1 VYQFLLNLRLESNLI
16 ATLLLARYAGC
27 KAGSKSDSFEFVLSF
42 GLLLGVFQKAVEIDR
57 CHHRQMVRSDSG
69 NGRDV
74 RLHLDQRGTRS
85 NPNAIEGEQRKKR
98 REAPEARRLAE
109 FLIETENRRAEGKP
123 FVHVEHG
130 ARGHSRSSQQP
141 GNSGVVL
148 KRERPWNYRG
158 RCRRSDSQA
167 PGTGGID
174 WSRPDL
180 SAVPKHKQVDS
191 AKNSSSHLNTN
202 ARW

>member
-98 REAPEARRLAE
+98 WEAPEAGRLAE
-109 FLIETENRRAEGKP
+109 FSVETENRRAEGKP
-123 FVHVEHG
+123 FVHVEQRDGRTGPLLHEQLQQSLGLIAPLAHAQAEMRDDDPHG
-130 ARGHSRSSQQP
+130 AVADG
-141 GNSGVVL
+141 
-148 KRERPWNYRG
+148 
-158 RCRRSDSQA
+158 DI
-167 PGTGGID
+167 GID
-174 WSRPDL
+174 GAARL
-180 SAVPKHKQVDS
+180 A
-191 AKNSSSHLNTN
+191 AGN
-202 ARW
+202 AQI

>member
-74 RLHLDQRGTRS
+74 RLHLDQRGNGLTQTRS
-85 NPNAIEGEQRKKR
+85 RENSGKNDGKLRK
-98 REAPEARRLAE
+98 
-109 FLIETENRRAEGKP
+109 
-123 FVHVEHG
+123 HG
-130 ARGHSRSSQQP
+130 ALP
-141 GNSGVVL
+141 NS
-148 KRERPWNYRG
+148 
-158 RCRRSDSQA
+158 
-167 PGTGGID
+167 
-174 WSRPDL
+174 
-180 SAVPKHKQVDS
+180 
-191 AKNSSSHLNTN
+191 
-202 ARW
+202 